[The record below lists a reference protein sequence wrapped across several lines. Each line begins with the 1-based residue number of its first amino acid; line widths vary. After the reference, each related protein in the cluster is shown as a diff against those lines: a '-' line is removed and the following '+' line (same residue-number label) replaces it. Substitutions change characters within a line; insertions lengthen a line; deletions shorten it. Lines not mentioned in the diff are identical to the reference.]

1 MSVGGE
7 VLPSTVDRIDFRGRT
22 AVVTGA
28 GARGDGIGNGRAA
41 ALLLARAGADV
52 VVVDRDE
59 EAGHRTVE
67 MVEQEGGSAVIFV
80 GDVTREEDCA
90 ALATYDPGAVR
101 STRRAGQQRGHR
113 SAVGSVVETEP
124 ALWDRVMKVNVRS
137 MYLVSR
143 ALIPAMAEAGG
154 GAIVNISSI
163 SAIRP
168 KGLTAYSTSKGAVIA
183 LTKAMA
189 VDHAR
194 DGIRVNAVLPGPGLD
209 AHGPT
214 PDDDARTPRATQE
227 RVGSADRGHRL
238 GRWAGSECSSPP
250 STRATSPARHWLSTE
265 VSPCSLPPAEPR

>member
-7 VLPSTVDRIDFRGRT
+7 VSPSTVDRIDFRGRT

-52 VVVDRDE
+52 VVVDLNA
-59 EAGHRTVE
+59 EAGRGTVE
-67 MVEQEGGSAVIFV
+67 MIEQEGGSAALFV

-90 ALATYDPGAVR
+90 DLATFTLECFGPPGVLINNV
-101 STRRAGQQRGHR
+101 GIG
-113 SAVGSVVETEP
+113 AVGSVVETKPE
-124 ALWDRVMKVNVRS
+124 LWERVMKVNVKS

-143 ALIPAMAEAGG
+143 ALIPTMAEAGG
-154 GAIVNISSI
+154 GAVVNISSI

-168 KGLTAYSTSKGAVIA
+168 KGLTAYSTSKGAVIS

-194 DGIRVNAVLPGPGLD
+194 DGIRVNAVLPGPVWTPMVQR
-209 AHGPT
+209 PT
-214 PDDDARTPRATQE
+214 MTPELRERRKNASALRIEGTGWDVGRAVVFLASEHARYITGQAL
-227 RVGSADRGHRL
+227 VVDGGVSL
-238 GRWAGSECSSPP
+238 L
-250 STRATSPARHWLSTE
+250 SPAR
-265 VSPCSLPPAEPR
+265 